1 MINKD
6 DIIDEIVK
14 YYMNPKKYLNVN
26 KNSITKEIKKLD
38 DILLNG
44 SDDTEE
50 LLGGLFQK
58 YSSGKLDSEIVKTIY
73 KTRADEQGVK
83 ATIGYREIYFNEII
97 QNAND
102 NTDGDKIDIIISKTE
117 KYYEMTFSYKDKG
130 FSVENIIGFFN
141 TEIHTKRDNLSTTGK
156 HGVGIKSLFYFVDY
170 MKIESNVKI
179 EFSIDTTPED
189 GEEKI
194 IEATSNIEKND
205 KWYENRDKITYFT
218 IRFPSKKEYG
228 TFNIDKL
235 KRFIDLFYK
244 NGEIS
249 DTAINE
255 YYFGFEQTNL
265 IFDTRGLIF
274 TDKNKGKDIGI
285 KKLSFYKG
293 DMGVKLFDISCE
305 CLKHFKND
313 HAKVEFSVIKY
324 NDITKL
330 EYIVFTKEG
339 KKKEQNFS
347 VAFPVELEC
356 SKKRYYETYY
366 LPEADE
372 EGINILI
379 NSGYSNVARTK
390 LADDDSK
397 ISAIKEEID
406 DNITNI
412 YGLMVNEGFT
422 TSEIGSY
429 LSQIFHKLL
438 VLDDSFK
445 KICYENGYN
454 NRYLLKYEAGDYSG
468 KYIVYK
474 RENKEEYEKKLI
486 GQSFSKEEIKSLFE
500 KYIIKNDSIEY
511 NENLFLDEVKEA
523 YIKAFNEQEQKLKH
537 ILNIAGTI
545 KELIYYR
552 IKGYFPN
559 DTNIN
564 IEDTD
569 IDNWNNKNW
578 EKEEGDSDKKTEK
591 IKILLSIIGRYGLN
605 SNITN
610 SGEIKGASFYEY
622 LFNDE
627 ESVNDNGNINANTL
641 TIRAKGQELYNEQY
655 GKLKERL
662 LDLLVNKE
670 QEGTVNLYG
679 SKCEYKKG
687 TVVFYGSWDNRAGT
701 DLYFD
706 RGNVRI
712 YNYKDSNSDSFG
724 EDLTTLLVKKM
735 IEESEILNHIVYFG
749 NRLML
754 ASREYPGWG
763 EATFGYKRNYLL
775 RTGEWK
781 ICKLINLNFLRTIYV
796 HSWENFKFYFKTFFE
811 NEYVLTYFR
820 IREWEYANKYIYK
833 YMINIYTYKDETPL
847 FDVKVKDFDDIFHF
861 FCDNSRY
868 QHDGYKSNYNFK
880 VKFNEDIDY
889 EKNLCP
895 IDYFDYLQ
903 EHLGVKVYVMQTHSI
918 KKSSKQLMYCY
929 NNEFKISGMKIGE
942 GIRET
947 KNEIIIIHTEKLDY
961 KKAISSVL
969 QDIVGKNDIVAKC
982 EAFIPANQ
990 NDVIQG
996 EDYNRL
1002 VSHSNEGNS
1011 RSKKGINM
1019 INSRGLSVKALTE
1032 IIKARGNNDNKC
1044 CCCGQELVNSRLIIT
1059 NNRNKDTQSEYPQ
1072 IREVVCEKCW
1082 NVLNKSH
1089 KNTNLLKK
1097 EDGNYYVEYCCD
1109 IQNSHQ
1115 SKEVI
1120 FKSKICDGVLA
1131 LCKK

>member
-1 MINKD
+1 MSKIN
-6 DIIDEIVK
+6 IDEIVK
-14 YYMNPKKYLNVN
+14 YYLNPKKYLNAN
-26 KNSITKEIKKLD
+26 KEKIKNEIQKLD
-38 DILLNG
+38 DILLG
-44 SDDTEE
+44 TSDDAED
-50 LLGGLFQK
+50 LLVNLFSK
-58 YSSGKLDSEIVKTIY
+58 YTSDSLDSDINKTIY
-73 KTRADEQGVK
+73 KTRADEQGIS
-83 ATIGYREIYFNEII
+83 ATKGYKEIYFNEII

-102 NTDGDKIDIIISKTE
+102 NTDGDILDVIISRPE
-117 KYYEMTFSYKDKG
+117 DDYEITIKYKDKG
-130 FSVENIIGFFN
+130 FKVENIVGFFN
-141 TEIHTKRDNLSTTGK
+141 TEIHTKRDDLSSTGK

-179 EFSIDTTPED
+179 DFDIITKMED
-189 GEEKI
+189 EEEKI
-194 IEATSNIEKND
+194 VKVNSSISRNEEWYKN
-205 KWYENRDKITYFT
+205 EEKITSFT
-218 IRFPSKKEYG
+218 IRFPDKEKYG
-228 TFNIDKL
+228 EFNVKKL
-235 KRFIDLFYK
+235 KEFIDLCYR
-244 NGEIS
+244 NGCIEYS
-249 DTAINE
+249 DIE
-255 YYFGFEQTNL
+255 KYYFGLEQSDL
-265 IFDTRGLIF
+265 IFDIRALLF
-274 TDKNKGKDIGI
+274 TDKNRGKESGI
-285 KKLSFYKG
+285 KKLCFYKENTET
-293 DMGVKLFDISCE
+293 KLFEISCTE
-305 CLKHFKND
+305 SKQFEKDNNRVCRSTIN
-313 HAKVEFSVIKY
+313 Y
-324 NDITKL
+324 ND
-330 EYIVFTKEG
+330 ESNMGYIVFTKEE
-339 KKKEQNFS
+339 KDNKQNFS
-347 VAFPVELEC
+347 VAFPLIL
-356 SKKRYYETYY
+356 KLIGRRYYETYY
-366 LPEADE
+366 LSESDE
-372 EGINILI
+372 DGVNILI

-412 YGLMVNEGFT
+412 YGLMVNEDFT

-627 ESVNDNGNINANTL
+627 ESVNDNGNINGNINANINANTL

-687 TVVFYGSWDNRAGT
+687 TVAFYGSWDNRAGT

-706 RGNVRI
+706 RGKAI
-712 YNYKDSNSDSFG
+712 YDYEDSNSDSFG
-724 EDLTTLLVKKM
+724 ENLTTLLVKKM
-735 IEESEILNHIVYFG
+735 IEESEILNHIVYFD
-749 NRLML
+749 NCLML
-754 ASREYPGWG
+754 ASREYPWWG
-763 EATFGYKRNYLL
+763 EATFGYTRNYLL

-811 NEYVLTYFR
+811 DEHVLTCFR
-820 IREWEYANKYIYK
+820 IRE

-847 FDVKVKDFDDIFHF
+847 FDVKVEDFDDIFHF

-969 QDIVGKNDIVAKC
+969 QDIFGKNDIVAKC

-1002 VSHSNEGNS
+1002 VSYSNEGNS

-1044 CCCGQELVNSRLIIT
+1044 CCCGQELVNSRLIII
-1059 NNRNKDTQSEYPQ
+1059 NNSNKDTQSEYPQ